1 MKHASLCRM
10 NKKRPKMKRF
20 VLAPDSFKESLTAQ
34 QACDAMQRGI
44 LRVFPDAQ
52 CIQVPMADGGEGTA
66 DALIAALAGQRV
78 ECDVKGPLAGQRI
91 NTYWG
96 LVDGGKTAV
105 IEMAKANG
113 IDLLTP
119 EQRNPLKTSTFGT
132 GEMIV
137 QALDLGV
144 AKIILGL
151 GGSVTNDGGAG
162 MAEALGAKFLDA
174 QGNPVPACGGS
185 LNRIQSVDLSGLDA
199 RLRQTE
205 IIVASDVNNPL
216 CGSNGAS
223 YVFGPQKGA
232 DAEMVKILDQNLS
245 HFADIVETAMGASYQ
260 HMAGAGAA
268 GGLGFGLLAFIG
280 ASIRSGVELVIE
292 QCHLVEKMAQADY
305 VLTGEGKID
314 FQTQL
319 GKTPYGVAQ
328 LAKHLNKPVIA
339 FAGLLG
345 EGFEELY
352 NLGFSQM
359 IGINPP
365 GCTLQDALDNAER
378 NLENAVFH
386 AFNTLN

>member
-1 MKHASLCRM
+1 M
-10 NKKRPKMKRF
+10 
-20 VLAPDSFKESLTAQ
+20 TAE

-44 LRVFPDAQ
+44 LRVLPNAQ
-52 CIQVPMADGGEGTA
+52 CIQVPMADGGEGTV
-66 DALIAALAGQRV
+66 DALIAALSGQRV
-78 ECDVKGPLAGQRI
+78 VCEVTGSLAAQRI
-91 NTYWG
+91 KTYWG

-113 IDLLTP
+113 IDLLIP

-132 GEMIV
+132 GEMIK

-162 MAEALGAKFLDA
+162 MAEALGVKFLDE
-174 QGNPVPACGGS
+174 QGHLVQACGGS
-185 LNRIQSVDLSGLDA
+185 LNRVQSIDLSGLDE
-199 RLRQTE
+199 RLKQIE
-205 IIVASDVNNPL
+205 IMIASDVNNPL
-216 CGSNGAS
+216 CGPNGAS

-232 DAEMVKILDQNLS
+232 DAEMVKILDQNLR
-245 HFADIVETAMGASYQ
+245 HFANVVETTIGASYQ

-268 GGLGFGLLAFIG
+268 GGLGFGLLAFTG

-292 QCHLVEKMAQADY
+292 QTQLAEKIAQADY

-314 FQTQL
+314 FQTQF

-328 LAKHLNKPVIA
+328 LAKQLNKPVIA

-352 NLGFSQM
+352 NLGFSQI

-365 GCTLQDALDNAER
+365 GCTLQDALDNAES
-378 NLENAVFH
+378 NLQKACENIAER
-386 AFNTLN
+386 LK

>member
-1 MKHASLCRM
+1 MKI
-10 NKKRPKMKRF
+10 F
-20 VLAPDSFKESLTAQ
+20 VLAPDSFKESLTAE
-34 QACDAMQRGI
+34 QACNAMQRGI
-44 LRVFPDAQ
+44 LRVLPNAQ
-52 CIQVPMADGGEGTA
+52 CIQVPMADGGEGTV

-78 ECDVKGPLAGQRI
+78 ECEVTGPLAAQRI
-91 NTYWG
+91 KTYWG

-119 EQRNPLKTSTFGT
+119 ERRNPLMTSTFGT
-132 GEMIV
+132 GEMMK

-162 MAEALGAKFLDA
+162 MAEALGAKFLDVH
-174 QGNPVPACGGS
+174 GNIVPACGGS
-185 LNRIQSVDLSGLDA
+185 LNRIQSIDLSGLDV
-199 RLRQTE
+199 RLKQTE
-205 IIVASDVNNPL
+205 IMIASDVNNPL
-216 CGSNGAS
+216 CGPNGAS

-245 HFADIVETAMGASYQ
+245 HFADVVETAIGASYQ

-268 GGLGFGLLAFIG
+268 GGLGFGLLAFTG

-292 QCHLVEKMAQADY
+292 QCHLAEKIVQADY

-314 FQTQL
+314 FQTQF
-319 GKTPYGVAQ
+319 GKTPFGVVQ
-328 LAKHLNKPVIA
+328 LAKQLNKPVIA

-352 NLGFSQM
+352 NLGFSQI

-365 GCTLQDALDNAER
+365 DCSLQDALDHAES
-378 NLENAVFH
+378 NLQKACEHIAEQ
-386 AFNTLN
+386 LK